1 MQRPFLVG
9 ITGGSGSG
17 KTYFLNSLLRGF
29 TSEEICLISQDN
41 YYKPL
46 ENQHLDPNG
55 VHNFDLPE
63 AIDHQLF
70 AYHILNLKEGRP
82 IQQKEYTFNKADK
95 EPQLLTFNPAPII
108 VVEGLFVLYYPE
120 LSQLLDLKIF
130 IDAKEHIKLKRRIF
144 RDNTERGYDLTDV
157 LYRLEHHIVPSYEK
171 YIAPLKHDADVVV
184 PNNTHFHTALEM
196 ITLFLKSKVKM
207 DLSV

>member
-1 MQRPFLVG
+1 MQRPFIVG

-17 KTYFLNSLLRGF
+17 KTFFLNSLLQAF
-29 TSEEICLISQDN
+29 TPEEVCLISQDN
-41 YYKPL
+41 YYRPI
-46 ENQHLDPNG
+46 EQQHLDANG
-55 VHNFDLPE
+55 VQNFDLPE

-70 AYHILNLKEGRP
+70 AYHILSLREGRT
-82 IQQKEYTFNKADK
+82 IQQKEYTFNKKDQI
-95 EPQLLTFNPAPII
+95 PQLLTFSPAPII

-120 LSQLLDLKIF
+120 VAQLLDLKLF

-171 YIAPLKHDADVVV
+171 YIAPLKQEADIII
-184 PNNTHFHTALEM
+184 PNNTHFKTALDM
-196 ITLFLKSKVKM
+196 VMLFLKSKVKM
-207 DLSV
+207 GYNV